1 MGNAPITMGLKT
13 DKNAYQHGETM
24 TGTVYLSVTSVDAK
38 IQSYQGIQLSF
49 SGEEHSEVRVKEEN
63 SGDSGTT
70 YRTERETINIFHVQV
85 PMTTFASPLR
95 PANYEFPFEWTLPNT
110 PLPSSFR
117 NRQTQSGRCEVRYT
131 LAAYVTPQDNTSSS
145 IGIGRFLSC
154 NSFTSKGTFASQTI
168 QFVGAPTRAI
178 PEPLYLAEERTTL
191 NGLCCCWKQGD
202 ISLGW
207 QADNIVLTPEAEC
220 RLVIRGSNASAL
232 PVSKLRVQLIQT
244 IHWQAGG
251 SSESNFQNRHTRSQ
265 NATLVDYY
273 VDVGHLK
280 QWHGT
285 AEKSSR
291 IAYQSV
297 SANDN
302 GIGNMNINGHNQE
315 DDYFEDE
322 ENDEIDNSYPIPTS
336 FEIPPDTLDSYQ
348 GNSCRIEHMLIVS
361 AVTRMLAT
369 TPQVPHSIHIQRVGM
384 GKSPAAVP
392 VATAWMDETEYQD
405 VVLPSNW
412 APDEKVPVI
421 HLKQIATLDDEDG
434 AIVDNPARIVTAEAV
449 MVRPN
454 QPQVAAIDNSP
465 NNSSN
470 SLAFARPAGM
480 DPSAPLEDENFD
492 FNGVYGDVTARSTHG
507 PDLQKVFEL
516 LQEIDAHDL
525 NTHHRIE
532 HEIKHVPLCQKV
544 VANMTPT
551 EYQYLCRAANK
562 ATLHRVS
569 FLLAT
574 ELNKSG
580 LSDEGQQQE
589 QGFRGE
595 YLVALMQLPLAQE
608 ISLSLIGSLTEQIID
623 LDNSASLVEHSLRP
637 DDASWFLERVAAIRM
652 RNQK

>member
-1 MGNAPITMGLKT
+1 MGLKT

-24 TGTVYLSVTSVDAK
+24 TGTVYLSVTSLDGK

-70 YRTERETINIFHVQV
+70 FRTERETINIFHVQV

-95 PANYEFPFEWTLPNT
+95 QANYEFPFEWTLPVT

-117 NRQTQSGRCEVRYT
+117 NRQTQSGHCEVRYT
-131 LAAYVTPQDNTSSS
+131 LAAYLTPQDNNSSS
-145 IGIGRFLSC
+145 IGVGRFLSC
-154 NSFTSKGTFASQTI
+154 NSFTSKGTSASQTI

-178 PEPLYLAEERTTL
+178 PEPLHLAEERKTI
-191 NGLCCCWKQGD
+191 NGLCCCWKQGS

-207 QADNIVLTPEAEC
+207 QADTIVLTPEAEC

-232 PVSKLRVQLIQT
+232 PVSKLRVQLIQS

-280 QWHGT
+280 QWRGT
-285 AEKSSR
+285 SETSSGTG
-291 IAYQSV
+291 YQAV
-297 SANDN
+297 NANNN
-302 GIGNMNINGHNQE
+302 GNVNINGHNQE

-322 ENDEIDNSYPIPTS
+322 ENDDIGNSYPIPTS
-336 FEIPPDTLDSYQ
+336 FEVPPDTLDSYQ
-348 GNSCRIEHMLIVS
+348 GNICRIEHMLIVS

-369 TPQVPHSIHIQRVGM
+369 TPQVPYSIHIQRVGM
-384 GKSPAAVP
+384 GSSPAAVP

-421 HLKQIATLDDEDG
+421 HLKQITALNDEDG
-434 AIVDNPARIVTAEAV
+434 VIVNTPAGIVTAEAV

-454 QPQVAAIDNSP
+454 QPCAAVIATMP
-465 NNSSN
+465 GNSSD
-470 SLAFARPAGM
+470 SLEFARPAGM

-492 FNGVYGDVTARSTHG
+492 FNGVYGDATARSIHG
-507 PDLQKVFEL
+507 PDLQTMFEL
-516 LQEIDAHDL
+516 LQEIDPHDL

-532 HEIKHVPLCQKV
+532 HEIKHTPLCQQV
-544 VANMTPT
+544 VANITPT
-551 EYQYLCRAANK
+551 EY
-562 ATLHRVS
+562 
-569 FLLAT
+569 
-574 ELNKSG
+574 
-580 LSDEGQQQE
+580 
-589 QGFRGE
+589 
-595 YLVALMQLPLAQE
+595 
-608 ISLSLIGSLTEQIID
+608 
-623 LDNSASLVEHSLRP
+623 
-637 DDASWFLERVAAIRM
+637 
-652 RNQK
+652 